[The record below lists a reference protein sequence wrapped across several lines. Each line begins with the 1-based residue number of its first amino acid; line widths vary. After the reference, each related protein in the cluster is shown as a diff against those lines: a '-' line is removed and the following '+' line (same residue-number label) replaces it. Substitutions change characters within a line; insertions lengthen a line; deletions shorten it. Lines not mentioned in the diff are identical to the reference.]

1 MRISGIGAAAIGPG
15 PRRTAIGRHEPQ
27 AAETES
33 RALIAITPATQA
45 ERSWTH
51 TRHPGAPFL
60 AHLIATQMQAPQTR
74 ARRRAEPEEAIAL
87 YRAATAAIPARCT
100 FGKLS

>member
-1 MRISGIGAAAIGPG
+1 MRISGIGAAAIGPT
-15 PRRTAIGRHEPQ
+15 PRRSATRQPEPQ
-27 AAETES
+27 TAPAES
-33 RALIAITPATQA
+33 RALIAIAPAAQA
-45 ERSWTH
+45 ERSWTR

-74 ARRRAEPEEAIAL
+74 ARRRAEPQEAIAL
-87 YRAATAAIPARCT
+87 YRAATAAVPAGT